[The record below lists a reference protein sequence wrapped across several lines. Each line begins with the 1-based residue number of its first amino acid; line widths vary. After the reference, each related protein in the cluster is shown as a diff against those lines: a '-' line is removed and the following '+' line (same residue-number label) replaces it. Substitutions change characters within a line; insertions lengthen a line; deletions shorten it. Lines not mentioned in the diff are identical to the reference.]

1 MTTTSPQVTLQELR
15 EVLRDLPT
23 AKQIADFMEHAT
35 PEQRGAY
42 IEAVARLMIEINR
55 PALKE
60 LERY

>member
-1 MTTTSPQVTLQELR
+1 MTATTQATIQELR
-15 EVLRDLPT
+15 ELLKNLPT
-23 AKQIADFMEHAT
+23 PKQIADFLEHAT
-35 PEQRGAY
+35 PEQQGEY